1 MGVSVVG
8 SSAML
13 AMFKCLLD
21 SGIISKE
28 DLIKNYWEMRKIIVP
43 GASYMKTDQFIL
55 DKLGIADEVYQ
66 GGFYELGMV
75 KATPDKELPLIISR
89 LKTEEAK
96 QEVERRLKSEGV
108 SKNPFNRKD
117 SCKCVKKP

>member
-1 MGVSVVG
+1 MSVSVAEAA
-8 SSAML
+8 AMF

-43 GASYMKTDQFIL
+43 GAQIIKTDQFLL
-55 DKLGIADEVYQ
+55 DELGIADEVYQ
-66 GGFYELGMV
+66 GGFYELGLV
-75 KATPDKELPLIISR
+75 KATPDKELPLIMSH

-96 QEVERRLKSEGV
+96 QEVERRLKL
-108 SKNPFNRKD
+108 
-117 SCKCVKKP
+117 